1 MRFRQ
6 IPGALTIVMLLLAG
20 TALGEGVTLPDY
32 QRIELDN
39 GVVLLL
45 HEQRDVPLVAL
56 SAMLRGGAAA
66 DPEDLNGLAA
76 LFAALLEKGAGD
88 RDAAGFA
95 ETIDSVGGRLSASA
109 GIEHITIA
117 GDFLSR
123 DAGLMV
129 GLVADMLLRP
139 ALDEGEFEKLRE
151 RSINFI
157 LAAKDTNLNAVLPI
171 YGHAFL
177 FGDHPYGNP
186 VGGSEATLANIKHAD
201 LVDYYEQQV
210 GGDRLILSVSGD
222 FDATRMAAEL
232 TDAFGSWR
240 PAADP
245 LAEIPPAGRR
255 PSNRVLLIDKP
266 GATQTYFWI
275 GNVGVA
281 RDFDRRA
288 ALDVVN
294 TLFGG
299 RYTSMLND
307 ALRVQSGLT
316 YGARSTLLR
325 PSTPGSLAITSYTRT
340 DSTVEAIDMALGVLG
355 QLRDGRV
362 DVEVID
368 SSRNY
373 ILGQFPTALETAAQL
388 GSQLAILEMY
398 GLGRSYIDDYGAEI
412 LAVNRDA
419 AIDVIGT
426 VYSAAEELV
435 FVILGDAELIRDSV
449 NRYGPVMEIG
459 ITEPTFRPPD
469 EHQAEN
475 DPE

>member
-1 MRFRQ
+1 MSLRTFR
-6 IPGALTIVMLLLAG
+6 GTLAVSLLLFAG
-20 TALGEGVTLPDY
+20 AVVGQGVTLPDY

-39 GVVLLL
+39 GAVLLL

-56 SAMLRGGAAA
+56 SAMLRGGAAS

-76 LFAALLEKGAGD
+76 LFAALLEKGAGG

-95 ETIDSVGGRLSASA
+95 EAIDSVGGRLSASA
-109 GIEHITIA
+109 GIEHISIS
-117 GDFLSR
+117 GDFLAR

-129 GLVADMLLRP
+129 DLVADMLQRP
-139 ALDEGEFEKLRE
+139 SLDKEEFEKLRE
-151 RSINFI
+151 RSISFI

-186 VGGSEATLANIKHAD
+186 VGGSEATLANITHAD
-201 LVDYYEQQV
+201 LIDYYEQQV
-210 GGDRLILSVSGD
+210 GGDRLIVSVSGD
-222 FDATRMAAEL
+222 FDAARMAAML

-240 PAADP
+240 PAAAALP
-245 LAEIPPAGRR
+245 EITPAEKQAG
-255 PSNRVLLIDKP
+255 NRVLLIDKP

-275 GNVGVA
+275 ANVGVA

-299 RYTSMLND
+299 RFTSMLND

-325 PSTPGSLAITSYTRT
+325 PSAPGSLAISSYTRT
-340 DSTVEAIDMALGVLG
+340 DATVEAIDMALGVLG
-355 QLRDGRV
+355 QLRDGGV
-362 DVEVID
+362 DEKLID

-388 GSQLAILEMY
+388 GSQLAILETY
-398 GLGRSYIDDYGAEI
+398 GLDRTYIDNYGAEVQ
-412 LAVNRDA
+412 AVDRAA
-419 AIDVIGT
+419 AIDVIET
-426 VYSAAEELV
+426 VYPAVGDLV
-435 FVILGDAELIRDSV
+435 FVILGDAELVRDAIS
-449 NRYGPVMEIG
+449 RYGPVTEIA
-459 ITEPTFRPPD
+459 ITEPRFRPP
-469 EHQAEN
+469 EEQ
-475 DPE
+475 